1 MCPQPPFAEAGWI
14 HLCIVCSPPSDGEA
28 MKPASS
34 WRLAGANAGL
44 PGGSAAVGDPRTASG
59 CWGAA
64 TPHGHWQ
71 ELPRASGST
80 MLVALAAE
88 SWAPGPR

>member
-1 MCPQPPFAEAGWI
+1 MRPQPPFAEAGWI
-14 HLCIVCSPPSDGEA
+14 HLCIFCSLPSDGEA
-28 MKPASS
+28 VKPASS

-44 PGGSAAVGDPRTASG
+44 PGAQLLWGIPKQQVGAG
-59 CWGAA
+59 GAA

-88 SWAPGPR
+88 TWAPGPR